1 MAWDSGLF
9 IFQLVP
15 NHIGVIIASPLN
27 KIKYLPET
35 GPYPAEREIAPAP
48 SFEFFIGGRE
58 IGNVPAPVLT

>member
-35 GPYPAEREIAPAP
+35 GPYP
-48 SFEFFIGGRE
+48 
-58 IGNVPAPVLT
+58 VLRLNFLSLYEHMLDHIFR